1 MKFFSNTFNHNG
13 ATVSWYQKGE
23 GKPLII
29 LHGWGSSGEVMKPA
43 AESLSN
49 IRNCVILDLPG
60 FGNSPEPPVPWAIG
74 DYAEMVIAF
83 IDRQFPNKPV
93 DFLVHSFGARILLKI
108 LSGDQK
114 KLSIEKMIIT
124 GGAGLKP
131 KRSLKFYFK
140 KFVVATLKAPVN
152 LLPLSIREAAMHRLR
167 ASALWKSLGSS
178 DYSKLTGVM
187 RETFVKS
194 VTELFDDSLKN
205 IPDEI
210 LLLWGT
216 DDTATPMDQARRME
230 KGLKN
235 SALVQIEDAGHYAFL
250 DQPSKFAA
258 ISKAYLEG

>member
-1 MKFFSNTFNHNG
+1 MKFFSNTFNHDG
-13 ATVSWYQKGE
+13 ATVAWYQTGE

-29 LHGWGSSGEVMKPA
+29 LHGWGSSGDVMKPV
-43 AESLSN
+43 AERLSN

-60 FGNSPEPPVPWAIG
+60 FGNSPEPPSPWAIG
-74 DYAEMVIAF
+74 DYAELVVAF
-83 IDRQFPNKPV
+83 IKKQFPDTSV

-108 LSGDQK
+108 LSGHTQD
-114 KLSIEKMIIT
+114 LTIEKMIIT

-131 KRSLKFYFK
+131 KRSIKFYCK
-140 KFVVATLKAPVN
+140 KFVAATLKAPLK
-152 LLPLSIREAAMHRLR
+152 LLPPSMREPAMNRLR
-167 ASALWKSLGSS
+167 ASSLWKSLGSS
-178 DYSKLTGVM
+178 DYRKLTGVM

-194 VTELFDDSLKN
+194 VTEFFDDSLKN

-210 LLLWGT
+210 LLLWGA
-216 DDTATPMDQARRME
+216 DDNATPMDQARRLE

-250 DQPSKFAA
+250 DQPAKFTA